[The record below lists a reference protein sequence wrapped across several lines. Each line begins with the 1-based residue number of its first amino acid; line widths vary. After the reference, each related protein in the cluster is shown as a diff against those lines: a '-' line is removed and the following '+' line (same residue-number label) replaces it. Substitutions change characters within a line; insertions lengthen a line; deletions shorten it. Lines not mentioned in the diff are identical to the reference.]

1 MTVMRTAKTLFLSLL
16 IFSGLVA
23 CKGVTPEVTSLNFG
37 EIYIVGTYP
46 GSTPMDN
53 EGTTAQTITAVT
65 FDDGSAFSLVTVLPF
80 EMEQRTPYPLDFS
93 LSPIPESFGELS
105 DVAHLTIQPQ
115 AGPSYEVIVN
125 LSATIID
132 GDIDNDGVVDVALG
146 GFDCDDEDAEIFGG
160 LFPHEEVC
168 DGKDND
174 CDGGLGQGESDLDQD
189 GVICFADCDD
199 QDADVYGGDSP
210 HPEVCDG
217 KDNDCDGVPGDDEL
231 DLDNDGVTGCDG
243 DCQPLVAAVRPGML
257 EVCDGF
263 DTDCNAATSVPGGE
277 LDSDLDGY
285 IPCGP
290 YQEAGSGFVGGGD

>member
-115 AGPSYEVIVN
+115 AGPSYEVIAV
-125 LSATIID
+125 SY
-132 GDIDNDGVVDVALG
+132 GDLRA
-146 GFDCDDEDAEIFGG
+146 
-160 LFPHEEVC
+160 HE
-168 DGKDND
+168 
-174 CDGGLGQGESDLDQD
+174 
-189 GVICFADCDD
+189 
-199 QDADVYGGDSP
+199 
-210 HPEVCDG
+210 PEW
-217 KDNDCDGVPGDDEL
+217 
-231 DLDNDGVTGCDG
+231 
-243 DCQPLVAAVRPGML
+243 
-257 EVCDGF
+257 
-263 DTDCNAATSVPGGE
+263 
-277 LDSDLDGY
+277 
-285 IPCGP
+285 
-290 YQEAGSGFVGGGD
+290 